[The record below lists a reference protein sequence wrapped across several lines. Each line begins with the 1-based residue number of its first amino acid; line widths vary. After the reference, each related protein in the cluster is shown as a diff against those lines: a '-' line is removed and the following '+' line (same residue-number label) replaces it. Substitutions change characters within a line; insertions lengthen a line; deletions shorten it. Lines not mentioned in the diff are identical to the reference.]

1 MDPLVLQYCTLKEN
15 CRRRFMLQALGS
27 AEVVSTSG
35 PCCDVCAPDHNIPCV
50 LHPVDI
56 PVSQKRTT
64 RRVALRIV
72 SDDLMKILKANLE
85 AERESYLSEHPSLR
99 MLGLSFVCADC
110 IIEKICADS
119 KFISSI
125 EDLGTISIGPDIKFR
140 FLEVILNTLSLA
152 PTPRRHNVHHQ
163 Y

>member
-1 MDPLVLQYCTLKEN
+1 
-15 CRRRFMLQALGS
+15 MLQALGS

-85 AERESYLSEHPSLR
+85 AERESYWSEHPSLR
-99 MLGLSFVCADC
+99 MLGLSFVCANC
-110 IIEKICADS
+110 IIKKNCADS

-125 EDLGTISIGPDIKFR
+125 EDLGTISIGPDR
-140 FLEVILNTLSLA
+140 FLGVILSALSLA
-152 PTPRRHNVHHQ
+152 PTPHRHNVHHQ
-163 Y
+163 YCCCHFYLEGFAGCQKC